1 MIKFLIGVLLNL
13 ILGSLKTIAF
23 KHVQNLNVDTL
34 LSGPEKRKAAFDA
47 IQADFK
53 AEGKNIRDSLVNL
66 VIELIVTYLKK
77 KAT

>member
-13 ILGSLKTIAF
+13 ILGSLKAIAF

-47 IQADFK
+47 IKADFK
-53 AEGKNIRDSLVNL
+53 AKGKNIKEKFV
-66 VIELIVTYLKK
+66 
-77 KAT
+77 